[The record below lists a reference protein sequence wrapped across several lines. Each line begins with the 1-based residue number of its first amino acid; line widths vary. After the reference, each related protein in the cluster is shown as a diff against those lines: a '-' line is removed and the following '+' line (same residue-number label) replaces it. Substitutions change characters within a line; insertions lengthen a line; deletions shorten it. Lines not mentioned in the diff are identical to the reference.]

1 MGRIDTSVLQ
11 QNLMS
16 LERAFEAYQKAAA
29 EEPNNFEFYRNSLIK
44 TFEYTLETCGKL
56 LRKRLEP
63 FFAGR
68 MAVDALTFKDVFRE
82 AHHRGLL
89 DEETAERW
97 ETYRDHRNR
106 TAHEY
111 GLELAE
117 QAVSNMDTFIQD
129 AQHLKEIIEHE

>member
-1 MGRIDTSVLQ
+1 
-11 QNLMS
+11 MS
-16 LERAFEAYQKAAA
+16 LERACEAYRNA
-29 EEPNNFEFYRNSLIK
+29 ETKEPNNFEFYRNSLIK

-63 FFAGR
+63 FFASKR
-68 MAVDALTFKDVFRE
+68 AADALTFKEVFRE

-89 DEETAERW
+89 DEEAAELW
-97 ETYRDHRNR
+97 EIYRDHRNR

-111 GLELAE
+111 GLKLAE
-117 QAVSNMDTFIQD
+117 QTVSNMGTFIQD

>member
-16 LERAFEAYQKAAA
+16 LERAYEAYRKAAT
-29 EEPNNFEFYRNSLIK
+29 EEPSNFEFYRNSLIK

-63 FFAGR
+63 FFASKR
-68 MAVDALTFKDVFRE
+68 AADALTFKEVFRE

-89 DEETAERW
+89 EKEQTKRW
-97 ETYRDHRNR
+97 ECYRDKRNA
-106 TAHEY
+106 TSHEY
-111 GLELAE
+111 GEIFAQGVLKVIE
-117 QAVSNMDTFIQD
+117 VFIQD
-129 AQHLKEIIEHE
+129 VKCLQTIIEHE

>member
-16 LERAFEAYQKAAA
+16 LERAYEAYRKAVAK
-29 EEPNNFEFYRNSLIK
+29 EPDNFEFYRNSLIK

-63 FFAGR
+63 FFAGT
-68 MAVDALTFKDVFRE
+68 MVVDALTFKGVFRE

-89 DEETAERW
+89 DEETTERW
-97 ETYRDHRNR
+97 EIYRDHRNR

-117 QAVSNMDTFIQD
+117 QTVSSMDTFIQD
-129 AQHLKEIIEHE
+129 AQNLKEIIEHE

>member
-16 LERAFEAYQKAAA
+16 LERAYEAYQKAATD
-29 EEPNNFEFYRNSLIK
+29 EPNNFEFYRNSLIK

-63 FFAGR
+63 FFAGT
-68 MAVDALTFKDVFRE
+68 MAVDALTFKGVFRE

-89 DEETAERW
+89 DKSQTKRW
-97 ETYRDHRNR
+97 LDYRDKRNA
-106 TAHEY
+106 TSHEY
-111 GLELAE
+111 GEIFARGVLEIME
-117 QAVSNMDTFIQD
+117 TFIQD
-129 AQHLKEIIEHE
+129 VQYLQTVVEHE